1 MLKRVWIPL
10 ILLLFILSACSPAM
24 SVAQDAAPNAP
35 STSGGAPAYESENMR
50 SATTTGNLADVSVQG
65 QPDRLVIKNANL
77 NIAVTDP
84 TTSLT
89 TVANMATEM
98 GGYVVSS
105 NLYKTTTSNGA
116 ELPEATITIRV
127 PAERLDDAMN
137 QIKALVP
144 DPTTDILAE
153 NVTGQDV
160 TKDYTD
166 LKSRLVNLEN
176 TEKQLQKIMDQAT
189 KTEDVLAVYNQ
200 LVSVREQIEV
210 LKGQIQ
216 YYEESAALS
225 MIAVTLKSKAGIEP
239 LSIGGWQPVGVARNA
254 LQTTVEAFKFLVNAA
269 IWLVLFALPIGLLIF
284 LPLRLLWWLIRRRRK
299 NKPPVA
305 PAAPPTNP
313 ENPA

>member
-1 MLKRVWIPL
+1 GLFDFTVSMGNGGPLLQQLQMLPPGDYVLEGQSVGIEQSARSRPYWILRCQTGGEIGRVE
-10 ILLLFILSACSPAM
+10 
-24 SVAQDAAPNAP
+24 VPNSSQA
-35 STSGGAPAYESENMR
+35 SGR
-50 SATTTGNLADVSVQG
+50 FQG
-65 QPDRLVIKNANL
+65 
-77 NIAVTDP
+77 
-84 TTSLT
+84 
-89 TVANMATEM
+89 
-98 GGYVVSS
+98 
-105 NLYKTTTSNGA
+105 
-116 ELPEATITIRV
+116 TIRV

-210 LKGQIQ
+210 IKGQIK

-284 LPLRLLWWLIRRRRK
+284 LPLRLLWWLIRRGRK

-305 PAAPPTNP
+305 PTAPPTNP